1 MQPYLYTYI
10 IVNALLLVQP
20 SLAQS
25 QGFLH
30 EPISDE
36 LFKAMA
42 DNNTFHKNSP
52 VPRERLRLLT
62 VQHVDFEGNT
72 QTGQLVVL
80 DACADQVLEL
90 FEELYQRQFPIAKMK
105 LMHHYHGDDKLSM
118 AENNTSCHNC
128 RSIGG
133 TNRFSLHAYGTA
145 IDINPLQ
152 NPCAYIDEEVGVATY
167 EPSAGIEYA
176 NRCLKRL
183 GKEYRKGFAEEVV
196 NIFSQHGFYE
206 WGGYWD
212 DPLDYQH
219 FQLSRSMTELYVAM
233 DPQVAKATFLKATRY
248 YNKQRTPLEPVL
260 IQELAKVFLQECSL
274 AEYYQQ
280 DPMLFRR
287 VLEKLVRG

>member
-1 MQPYLYTYI
+1 MPYRYAYLI
-10 IVNALLLVQP
+10 ISFLLLIQAPLVR
-20 SLAQS
+20 AQDFS
-25 QGFLH
+25 H
-30 EPISDE
+30 APIGDE
-36 LFKAMA
+36 LFQAMKEG
-42 DNNTFHKNSP
+42 NTFHENSP
-52 VPRERLRLLT
+52 VPRDRLRLLT
-62 VQHVDFEGNT
+62 VQHVDFDGNT

-105 LMHHYHGDDKLSM
+105 LTHHYHGDDTLSM

-145 IDINPLQ
+145 IDINPVQ
-152 NPCAYIDEEVGVATY
+152 NPCAYIDEEAGVATY

-176 NRCLKRL
+176 NRYLKRL
-183 GKEYRKGFAEEVV
+183 GQEYRQGMAEEVIDV
-196 NIFSQHGFYE
+196 FAKYGFYW
-206 WGGYWD
+206 WGGYWNTT
-212 DPLDYQH
+212 LDYHH

-260 IQELAKVFLQECSL
+260 TQELAKVFLQECSL

-280 DPMLFRR
+280 DPMLFSR
-287 VLEKLVRG
+287 VFENLV